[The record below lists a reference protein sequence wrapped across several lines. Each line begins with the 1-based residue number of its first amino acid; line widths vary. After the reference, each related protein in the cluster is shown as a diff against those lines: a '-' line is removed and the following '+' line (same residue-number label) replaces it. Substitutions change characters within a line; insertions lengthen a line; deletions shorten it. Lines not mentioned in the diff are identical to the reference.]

1 MFFIQTYL
9 KRRKCNR
16 FVKSVEALKIT
27 DNMNFENL
35 GDFYN
40 NLYSLINDYQTI
52 LKDLPTELSKKQK
65 TQVQTHL
72 TNLIIAYV
80 DIIKELNT
88 TLSTII
94 KNKDLSISVRQATSD
109 FAEKSIAISET
120 TLNLMSKLAT
130 LI

>member
-27 DNMNFENL
+27 DDMNFENL
-35 GDFYN
+35 GNFYN

-65 TQVQTHL
+65 TQIQTHL

-80 DIIKELNT
+80 DIIKELNI

-130 LI
+130 LV